1 MAEVLNRNL
10 NSHNMKKTKRNTPDN
25 LGNIPKVV
33 ASEERIR
40 QRAQEI
46 YEASCGVVGNELD
59 HWLQAER
66 ELKAQKNPRLEI

>member
-1 MAEVLNRNL
+1 
-10 NSHNMKKTKRNTPDN
+10 MKKTKRNTPDG
-25 LGNIPKVV
+25 LGNIPKMV

-40 QRAQEI
+40 QRAHEI
-46 YEASCGVVGNELD
+46 YEASGGVVGNELD